1 MNLEE
6 AYRFLNFWLNKTFG
20 YYYSPEDID
29 DIVDRGQMKLYSTLQ
44 PDYAT
49 SQRIKDALSP
59 FRESYAFGYP
69 ESVNGVVTVPSDRD
83 YLNLLDISIN
93 YTISARS
100 ITKYVPIPLPNEDER
115 AERLNS
121 QVDPVTATSPIGE
134 MIGPASIQLYPEVQY
149 NGKVTFLRRPVK
161 PYFAYTLISGRV
173 PVYDPV
179 NSVQL
184 EWAENWINE
193 VLIRALDSVGI
204 NVGAADI
211 MQWAQ
216 SNIQQSVNTQN
227 KN

>member
-1 MNLEE
+1 MNLED
-6 AYRFLNFWLNKTFG
+6 AYKFLNIWINKTFG
-20 YYYSPEDID
+20 YYYSPEELDSM
-29 DIVDRGQMKLYSTLQ
+29 VDRGQMKLYSTLQ
-44 PDYAT
+44 PEYAT
-49 SQRIKDALSP
+49 SQRVKDALSP
-59 FRESYAFGYP
+59 FRDSYSFGYP
-69 ESVNGVVTVPSDRD
+69 NSLNGLVTVPSNRN
-83 YLNLLDISIN
+83 YLNLLDCSIN
-93 YTISARS
+93 FTISARS

-134 MIGPASIQLYPEVQY
+134 MVGPGSIQLYPQVQY
-149 NGKVTFLRRPVK
+149 IGKVTFLRRPVK

-173 PVYDPV
+173 ITYDAA

-184 EWAENWINE
+184 EWAENWQNE

-204 NVGAADI
+204 SVSAADI